1 MKKAAQKLIDLAEEA
16 KSPKVARELIFTAL
30 RMACDCNPLTKVLN
44 EYGFEPSYVFEYGDD
59 DKLDEV
65 YPSKKSVHKDGE
77 GAAQEIWIQINPDG
91 KMQYG
96 YMFEGPEGH
105 GHKYFDNLD
114 DLVAFVA
121 EQEETNEHSASLKN
135 LMEKYAAHKMID
147 SEDCEHENTYEDWGT
162 AGRSFAPLII
172 CEDCGAVLRAK
183 DWEDYE
189 REEND
194 KYAYKDKKNVKLN
207 KPFRTPGGPKK
218 FSVYV
223 KNEKG
228 NVVKVNFGDPNMEI
242 KRDDP
247 ERRKNFRARHNCDNP
262 GPKTKA
268 KYWSCKFWSKPSVGN
283 LLKGKKK

>member
-1 MKKAAQKLIDLAEEA
+1 MKKAAQKLLDLVSEV
-16 KSPKVARELIFTAL
+16 KSPEIARDLTFAAA

-65 YPSKKSVHKDGE
+65 YPSKKSVHKDEE

-91 KMQYG
+91 KIQYG
-96 YMFEGPEGH
+96 YMSEGPDGH
-105 GHKYFDNLD
+105 EHKYFDNLD
-114 DLVAFVA
+114 DLVAHVA
-121 EQEETNEHSASLKN
+121 EEEEGDGNESLAA
-135 LMEKYAAHKMID
+135 MVEKYASHNED
-147 SEDCEHENTYEDWGT
+147 DCEHENTYEDWGT

-172 CEDCGAVLRAK
+172 CEDCGKVLRAK

-189 REEND
+189 SEERDRES
-194 KYAYKDKKNVKLN
+194 YASKDKKNVKLN

-268 KYWSCKFWSKPSVGN
+268 KYWSCKFWSKPSVGK